1 MFQMD
6 VPGILD
12 PGSRKLWRS
21 APAIILPQCENGRM
35 VCKSGVC
42 LFHNIFAAYSEIT
55 SFSFSIKH
63 IFFHLLLILLLTFE
77 VSSPKFKV
85 KVKLYYFQHGLH
97 YFCFWIGNTVFDL
110 ALYYFLRDPGVWTSS
125 QLFSVGVWICI
136 SFPYVTYGLFY
147 LPFFFGL
154 GPSPF
159 SIVCPCQFCFRFVNN
174 CFGLPL

>member
-12 PGSRKLWRS
+12 LEL
-21 APAIILPQCENGRM
+21 PAIILPQSENGRM

-42 LFHNIFAAYSEIT
+42 LFHNIFAAHSEKTTFPFSINI
-55 SFSFSIKH
+55 SFSTFCS
-63 IFFHLLLILLLTFE
+63 FE

-110 ALYYFLRDPGVWTSS
+110 ALYYFLRDLGVWTSS

-147 LPFFFGL
+147 LPFFLAWAHLHLVLFVSVSFAFGL
-154 GPSPF
+154 
-159 SIVCPCQFCFRFVNN
+159 
-174 CFGLPL
+174 